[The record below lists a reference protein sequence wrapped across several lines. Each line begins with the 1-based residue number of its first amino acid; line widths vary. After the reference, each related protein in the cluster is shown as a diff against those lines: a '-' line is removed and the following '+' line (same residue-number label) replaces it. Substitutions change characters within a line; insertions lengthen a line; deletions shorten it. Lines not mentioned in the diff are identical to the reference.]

1 MRFDWRSA
9 RRPSV
14 VEVTKNVRVD
24 WAASGILTRT
34 EAWEWQDKA
43 FHAGLK
49 TALPGL
55 QSGERGNPNA
65 RAAGL

>member
-1 MRFDWRSA
+1 MRFDWRRA

-34 EAWEWQDKA
+34 EAWEWQDRA

-49 TALPGL
+49 TALPRTSVRGAREP
-55 QSGERGNPNA
+55 ER
-65 RAAGL
+65 